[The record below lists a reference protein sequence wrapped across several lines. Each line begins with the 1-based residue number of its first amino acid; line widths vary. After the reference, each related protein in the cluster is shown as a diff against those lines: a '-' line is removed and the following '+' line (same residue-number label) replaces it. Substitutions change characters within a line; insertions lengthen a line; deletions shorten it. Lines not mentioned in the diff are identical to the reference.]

1 MTQNKTQNQK
11 HKKIATPEPTGNKD
25 TSQFR
30 PQLKKIVDLDTGQ
43 NFVTLTS
50 VILQPNSTIYI
61 HAPDGKL
68 ICKVNASRGI
78 TVKSGVDV
86 HREKKIYNLSE
97 FNCFENEGE
106 IIFPSQG

>member
-1 MTQNKTQNQK
+1 MTTS
-11 HKKIATPEPTGNKD
+11 EPTGNNKV
-25 TSQFR
+25 

-43 NFVTLTS
+43 DFVTLTA
-50 VILQPNSTIYI
+50 VILQPDSTIYI

-86 HREKKIYNLSE
+86 RREKIYNLSE

-106 IIFPSQG
+106 IISPSSEE